1 MKRQALKFRLKDK
14 MRNRYALTNE
24 QTNGWI
30 GRQTYTKAFAIS
42 FNLSITITTK
52 DGLRKKPCLY

>member
-1 MKRQALKFRLKDK
+1 MCIQDHKDRRMKRQALKFRLKDK

-30 GRQTYTKAFAIS
+30 GGHTSR
-42 FNLSITITTK
+42 L
-52 DGLRKKPCLY
+52 LRYPLI

>member
-30 GRQTYTKAFAIS
+30 GGQTHTKAFAIS
-42 FNLSITITTK
+42 FNLSKTIK
-52 DGLRKKPCLY
+52 DGLIKKPCLY